1 MYAISVDSPEQNQA
15 MVDKLL
21 LPFDLL
27 SDPDGSAAIR
37 PYGLWDANDSIA
49 RPSIVV
55 VDRGGKVLYVY
66 SGRDFA
72 DRPGD
77 DAIFAAARGAEE
89 VERRAQG

>member
-1 MYAISVDSPEQNQA
+1 

-21 LPFDLL
+21 LPFELL
-27 SDPDGSAAIR
+27 SDPDGTVAIQ
-37 PYGLWDANDSIA
+37 PYGFWDPNDSIA
-49 RPSIVV
+49 RPSIVL

-66 SGRDFA
+66 TGRDFA

-77 DAIFAAARGAEE
+77 DAIFAAARGAEG